1 MAPIVA
7 GLKPLPD
14 SDIRAMARYLVSL
27 APAPPAAD
35 PGLKARLEQAAKT
48 RASNPA
54 TFAGAR
60 IYDGACAVCHEPG
73 QGLDM
78 FGVKP
83 SLALNSAIH
92 AEKPDTVLRVILDG
106 AHPERLGELGAMPAF
121 RHHLDDAQIA
131 DLVTYLRAR
140 FAPDKPVW
148 TGLREAS
155 ARLRTEPLTA
165 SGDAIFH

>member
-1 MAPIVA
+1 MW
-7 GLKPLPD
+7 
-14 SDIRAMARYLVSL
+14 
-27 APAPPAAD
+27 
-35 PGLKARLEQAAKT
+35 
-48 RASNPA
+48 ASKPA

-92 AEKPDTVLRVILDG
+92 AGKPDTVLRVILDG
-106 AHPERLGELGAMPAF
+106 ARPEGLGELGAMPAF

-140 FAPDKPVW
+140 FAPDKPAW
-148 TGLREAS
+148 TGLREGS
-155 ARLRTEPLTA
+155 ARLRTETLTA
-165 SGDAIFH
+165 GGDAILH